1 MDRWCRMNTKPNK
14 AGVTNQTVFIIDDD
28 AALCEGLRRLFE
40 SIHLKVETYLDAHTF
55 LNQYKDNQEGCLITD
70 VRMPG
75 MSGLELL
82 EYLSAKKS
90 RLPVIIITGYGDMSM
105 VIRAMK
111 AGAYDF
117 ILKPFNDQYL
127 IETIQKCI
135 DKSVSSHKTEYV
147 LERFNRLTDR
157 EKQVIHLLSEGK
169 LNKEIA
175 YDFGVSMSTIEAHRA
190 SIMRKM
196 QAKNIAQLIKFY
208 LNAQAVEFS

>member
-1 MDRWCRMNTKPNK
+1 MNTKLND
-14 AGVTNQTVFIIDDD
+14 QTVFIIDDD
-28 AALCEGLRRLFE
+28 PSLCDALRHLFQ
-40 SIHLKVETYLDAHTF
+40 SIHLKVETYLDAQSF
-55 LNQYKDNQEGCLITD
+55 LNNYKYNKEGCLIID

-82 EYLSAKKS
+82 EHLSAQKD

-105 VIRAMK
+105 AIRAMK
-111 AGAYDF
+111 SGAHDF

-135 DKSVSSHKTEYV
+135 DKSVTTNKTEYV
-147 LERFNRLTDR
+147 IARFKLLTERER
-157 EKQVIHLLSEGK
+157 QVIHLISEGK

-175 YDFGVSMSTIEAHRA
+175 YEFGVSMSTIEAHRA

-196 QAKNIAQLIKFY
+196 QAKNIAQLIKLY
-208 LNAQAVEFS
+208 LRAQIELELP